1 MEKFKMSN
9 TKEILKHF
17 FGPKAIISYTEYA
30 TLIICGFLVGYNYH
44 RYKLVKKETVNQQ
57 TTVTQVTSDIQN
69 KVANTQDV
77 NSSYT
82 EKFFNRK
89 GVLVHEIEKK
99 HENRASDLSFT
110 NHTDLSE
117 VNSQVTSA
125 TFSTIETSYQS
136 TWLLGFSVP
145 LKLQPNFRDVD
156 FQIGYRLLG
165 PIYVTGRSDYR
176 FSEPRVGF
184 LINF

>member
-1 MEKFKMSN
+1 MSN

-17 FGPKAIISYTEYA
+17 FGPKAIWENVTF
-30 TLIICGFLVGYNYH
+30 LIIFSSGFFVGHNWD
-44 RYKLVKKETVNQQ
+44 KLKLIIQRKETINQQ
-57 TTVTQVTSDIQN
+57 LNTAQVSSATQN
-69 KVANTQDV
+69 KVSSNQLD

-82 EKFFNRK
+82 EKFFNKK

-99 HENRASDLSFT
+99 HEDRASDLSFT

-125 TFSTIETSYQS
+125 TFSTIEERPESN
-136 TWLLGFSVP
+136 WLMGFSIPVKFHP
-145 LKLQPNFRDVD
+145 D
-156 FQIGYRLLG
+156 FQDVNAQFGYRLLG
-165 PIYVTGRSDYR
+165 PVYITAQTDYK
-176 FSEPRVGF
+176 FKKPTVGF